1 MRSNFL
7 KEKKKILNKMKK
19 KNCCIIRNV
28 TNLRR
33 GQRRAKTKMIKIIRH
48 KKCIFLKKFIS
59 DVLFLFPRAEDLEF
73 VVIVSS

>member
-1 MRSNFL
+1 
-7 KEKKKILNKMKK
+7 
-19 KNCCIIRNV
+19 
-28 TNLRR
+28 
-33 GQRRAKTKMIKIIRH
+33 MIKIIRH

>member
-19 KNCCIIRNV
+19 NCCIIRNV

-33 GQRRAKTKMIKIIRH
+33 GQGSAKTKMIKIIRQ
-48 KKCIFLKKFIS
+48 KKCFFLKFIS